1 MGALFIFIFISVLV
15 ISALLFFNK
24 GEKAHEIKSI
34 LKDIY
39 KNFIE
44 LFNNLKKLFLI
55 LKDLIQEKLD
65 PNQNQTEDQSSSS
78 ETASPTEVST
88 TDSSESQ
95 PVVITEPEIETSS
108 ESASP
113 TEVSVNEKST
123 DPKND

>member
-1 MGALFIFIFISVLV
+1 MGVLFIFILISVLV